1 MQRPAIRAG
10 SGRPALWP
18 RGGSQSIL
26 GVFMSLAAHADPAK
40 LDVTYSFDGFELTCL
55 AAPPCL
61 YVSGPWADDW

>member
-18 RGGSQSIL
+18 RSGSQSIL

-40 LDVTYSFDGFELTCL
+40 LAVIYSIDGFELTCL
-55 AAPPCL
+55 AAPACVC
-61 YVSGPWADDW
+61 VSGPWANH